1 MLPPDCSCF
10 FCCCCRGGGGGG
22 CACLQRQLCCC
33 PRAELLPAAP
43 AAPAPAAPAAQPS
56 VCSRHSC
63 ALASTCCSSSLSSL
77 CAERCA
83 ALLRAASGTARLCSS
98 CRLPAAEAELL
109 LLWPQRQSQL
119 QSQLPAPAPVPVPAP
134 APALAAAA
142 LPPPHGPC
150 CSQSSSSSSVSGLA
164 GSGGPLPWTLQLR
177 LPALLLPELQ
187 PQAEFSSCLCSLCL
201 LSSRARPQSLH
212 SWASR
217 PLRAL
222 P

>member
-1 MLPPDCSCF
+1 MRPAAWWSGCWPAVAVAAAHPPLLEAWLACCSLPCTALGCTPSQRCCGRLWWTTLLPPS
-10 FCCCCRGGGGGG
+10 
-22 CACLQRQLCCC
+22 
-33 PRAELLPAAP
+33 PP
-43 AAPAPAAPAAQPS
+43 
-56 VCSRHSC
+56 
-63 ALASTCCSSSLSSL
+63 SSSLPTLLSSTPT
-77 CAERCA
+77 
-83 ALLRAASGTARLCSS
+83 TAPSLPSS
-98 CRLPAAEAELL
+98 PGSEWLPAPCR